1 MHGYSDRISHA
12 LAFSAKYYN
21 RRVPKSAGM
30 AYLAQPS
37 NVAVILARY
46 GADEVTVVSG
56 ILHHALEEAAEAAE
70 AAELRRKIGDK
81 FGPIILSVVLDA
93 VEPRYDGRGGERPW
107 RACKQEFLVHLAE
120 AEPRALDICVADE
133 IQRCGW
139 TATMVRRLGVEYLRT
154 MSHASV
160 DQTLW
165 WYRSMLEVLA
175 ARDEWP
181 RHAMLDE
188 LRMMSAAL
196 IRELRNNEEGA

>member
-1 MHGYSDRISHA
+1 MAADKYTGPKPPKADVPYLLHA
-12 LAFSAKYYN
+12 DTLIETE
-21 RRVPKSAGM
+21 
-30 AYLAQPS
+30 
-37 NVAVILARY
+37 AVEAR
-46 GADEVTVVSG
+46 ET
-56 ILHHALEEAAEAAE
+56 
-70 AAELRRKIGDK
+70 AELSQKIGEK

-139 TATMVRRLGVEYLRT
+139 TGTMVRRLGVEYLRT

-165 WYRSMLEVLA
+165 WYRSMIEVLA
-175 ARDEWP
+175 ARAEWP
-181 RHAMLDE
+181 RRLMLDE
-188 LRMMSAAL
+188 LRTMSAGL
-196 IRELRNNEEGA
+196 IRELRNSEEGA

>member
-1 MHGYSDRISHA
+1 MHGYSDRVSHA

-21 RRVPKSAGM
+21 SRIPKSAGM
-30 AYLAQPS
+30 AYLAQPA

-56 ILHHALEEAAEAAE
+56 ILHHALEEAAQAHEAAE
-70 AAELRRKIGDK
+70 IRRKIADK
-81 FGPIILSVVLDA
+81 FGPIVLGVTLDA

-139 TATMVRRLGVEYLRT
+139 TGTMMRRLGVEYLRT
-154 MSHASV
+154 VSHASV

-165 WYRSMLEVLA
+165 WYRSMVEVLA
-175 ARDEWP
+175 GRDEWP
-181 RHAMLDE
+181 RRTMLEE
-188 LRMMSAAL
+188 LRRMSAAL
-196 IRELRNNEEGA
+196 IRDLRTNEEGA

>member
-1 MHGYSDRISHA
+1 MHGYSDRVSHA

-21 RRVPKSAGM
+21 SRIPKSAGM
-30 AYLAQPS
+30 AYLAQPA

-46 GADEVTVVSG
+46 GADEVTIVSG
-56 ILHHALEEAAEAAE
+56 ILHHALEEAAHAHETAE
-70 AAELRRKIGDK
+70 IRRKIAEK
-81 FGPIILSVVLDA
+81 FGPIVLGVTLDA

-139 TATMVRRLGVEYLRT
+139 TGTMMRRLGVEYLRT
-154 MSHASV
+154 VSHASV

-165 WYRSMLEVLA
+165 WYRSMVEVLA
-175 ARDEWP
+175 GRDEWP
-181 RHAMLDE
+181 RRTMLEE
-188 LRMMSAAL
+188 LRTMSAAL
-196 IRELRNNEEGA
+196 IRDLRTNEEGA

>member
-21 RRVPKSAGM
+21 SRIPRSAGM
-30 AYLAQPS
+30 AYLAQPA

-46 GADEVTVVSG
+46 GADEATIVAG
-56 ILHHALEEAAEAAE
+56 ILHHALEETAEAAAVE
-70 AAELRRKIGDK
+70 DLRRKIADK
-81 FGPIILSVVLDA
+81 FGPTILGVVLDA
-93 VEPRYDGRGGERPW
+93 VEPRYDPRGRERPW

-139 TATMVRRLGVEYLRT
+139 TGTMMRRLGVEYLRT
-154 MSHASV
+154 VSHASV

-165 WYRSMLEVLA
+165 WYRSMIEVLA
-175 ARDEWP
+175 GRAEWP
-181 RHAMLDE
+181 RREMLDE
-188 LRMMSAAL
+188 LRRMSAAL
-196 IRELRNNEEGA
+196 IHDLRTNEEGA

>member
-21 RRVPKSAGM
+21 ARIPRSAGM
-30 AYLAQPS
+30 AYLAQPA
-37 NVAVILARY
+37 NLAIILSRY
-46 GADEVTVVSG
+46 GADEITIVAG
-56 ILHHALEEAAEAAE
+56 ILHHGLEEAALEE
-70 AAELRRKIGDK
+70 ERHDLRRKILDK
-81 FGPIILSVVLDA
+81 FGPVVLGVVMDA
-93 VEPRYDGRGGERPW
+93 VEPRYDHRGTERPW

-139 TATMVRRLGVEYLRT
+139 TGTALRRLGVEYLRT
-154 MSHASV
+154 VSRASSE
-160 DQTLW
+160 QTLW

-181 RHAMLDE
+181 RRQMLDE
-188 LRMMSAAL
+188 LRAMSAAL
-196 IRELRNNEEGA
+196 LRGLRSNEEGA